1 MHLCMNSQDSP
12 AASSDRLAPT
22 SSAQSLAEVINNE
35 IVYTETS
42 LKLWFLL
49 YCDGTE
55 KCIFHTPFSFLF
67 ANLGFFYRVFFNFSY
82 PKIYK
87 FQIN

>member
-22 SSAQSLAEVINNE
+22 SSAQSFAEVINNG
-35 IVYTETS
+35 IVYTEIS

-55 KCIFHTPFSFLF
+55 NAFFTPFFHFFL
-67 ANLGFFYRVFFNFSY
+67 
-82 PKIYK
+82 
-87 FQIN
+87 QI